1 MPLTSSDKDLLKGIY
16 RKVKDQ
22 PLKPGTPEFDRFYQ
36 RIYEIPGKEDP
47 VDFLQK
53 AIQFS
58 EYESLQ
64 LFSGFRG
71 SGKTTELFRLKQRLE
86 QDGYIVLYVDALKYI
101 SPSDEID
108 ISDLLIVLAG
118 AFSDAL
124 DEWAAQLDEPVKLAQ
139 ETYWERFK
147 NFLTKTT
154 VELNEAGVS
163 LGAESPASQV
173 LGGLKGGLD
182 LKLAI
187 KESPTFRQNLQK
199 LMANRI
205 GELRASVIEFFE
217 DGVKAVKEV
226 WGDEKE
232 IVYIFDSLEQ
242 LRGALT
248 NEEGVLKSVERVFAH
263 HLNLLR
269 LPYIHAIYTV
279 PPWLQFVMQGSDIYL
294 LPCIRLWNNDAERTH
309 YEPGWEAVRAL
320 VLKRIGQEGCEKLF
334 GCKLVEPFTSAD
346 DLIAVCGGHF
356 RDLLRLLG
364 DIVRRA
370 DALPITP
377 DVLNSAVMSL
387 SDDYSPI
394 AIEDAL
400 WLAKIGE
407 HRTPMLPDTK
417 SESISRLTRFLDT
430 HVVLYLTNGVKWFD
444 IHPLVRGEVGKLVKL
459 QQDAQMQKA
468 AQLQTGTPADRPAQT

>member
-1 MPLTSSDKDLLKGIY
+1 MLKGIY
-16 RKVKDQ
+16 RKVRDQ
-22 PLKPGTPEFDRFYQ
+22 PLKPGTPDFERFYQ
-36 RIYEIPGKEDP
+36 PIYEIPGKEDP

-71 SGKTTELFRLKQRLE
+71 SGKTTELFRLKRRLE
-86 QDGYIVLYVDALKYI
+86 EEGYVVLYVDALDYI
-101 SPSDEID
+101 SPTDEID

-124 DEWAAQLDEPVKLAQ
+124 DKWALQLKQPVQLAH
-139 ETYWERFK
+139 ESYWTRIK

-154 VELNEAGVS
+154 VELNEATVS
-163 LGAESPASQV
+163 VGGETPAGQLLGS
-173 LGGLKGGLD
+173 LKGGLD

-205 GELRASVIEFFE
+205 GELRATVSEFFE
-217 DGVKAVKEV
+217 DGVKAVKKV

-232 IVYIFDSLEQ
+232 VVYIFDSLEQ

-248 NEEGVLKSVERVFAH
+248 NEEGVLKSVQRVFAN

-269 LPYIHAIYTV
+269 LPYIHVIYTV

-294 LPCIRLWNNDAERTH
+294 LPCIRLWNKDPERSH
-309 YEPGWEAVRAL
+309 YEPGWKAVRSL
-320 VLKRIGQEGCEKLF
+320 VLKRIGEEGCERLF
-334 GCKLVEPFTSAD
+334 GCKSNEPAFTSAD
-346 DLIAVCGGHF
+346 RLIEVCGGQF

-370 DALPITP
+370 DSLPITP

-417 SESISRLTRFLDT
+417 PETISRLTRFLDT
-430 HVVLYLTNGVKWFD
+430 HVVLHLTNGVKWYD
-444 IHPLVRGEVGKLVKL
+444 IHPLVRDEVAKLVKL
-459 QQDAQMQKA
+459 QEVARLLKA
-468 AQLQTGTPADRPAQT
+468 AQPQSGTPTGQPAQA